1 MAVEQTELDAFVRTL
16 PPFDRLTE
24 REHTALIKRMD
35 SVYVS
40 AQNQAVVL
48 KDKLAALYIVRS
60 AVVDRLDEQGQVA
73 ERLESGDMLGQVSPE
88 SGVAPLP
95 PFVIHQDG
103 ILYRLPKD
111 SVDAL
116 LAQNADFAAWFS
128 ATAIQQLAFTADNP
142 GQGLLDDW
150 TRQQVLDV
158 PGRPLITVDAEA
170 SIQQTAQTM
179 ADAGVS
185 CVPVMSDGLLVGLVT
200 DRDLRNRA
208 LARGL
213 DPHQPVSAIMT
224 RSPVTLRSRQTLL
237 DAMTLI
243 SEHNIHHLPIVNDQ
257 GQPCGVLTTT
267 DLLHQQRN
275 APLVFIKALHKAE
288 SRQALQRLTQA
299 LPEQIK
305 AIARSAQDASAAGR
319 VLSAITDTLTRRLI
333 SLWIQEAGEPPAA
346 FAWLA
351 FGSQARQDQTLHS
364 DQDNGLLLAND
375 TPDSARQW
383 FARMADYVCHGLADC
398 GVPLCPGNIM
408 AMNPDWCLTLDE
420 WRQRFR
426 HWVDEPDPKSVMHC
440 MIFFDSRCVIGNNSL
455 YRQHRESV
463 SELGQQPRFLAA
475 VAAHIDEQ
483 QVPLGLF
490 DRLLGRQPGVIDIK
504 TQGIAV
510 VNDVVRLHALHH
522 GMTEA
527 AIPDRLRALEKSPHL
542 AASDI
547 REWSDAWRF
556 LTSLRLRWQLS
567 QEVDETSPNRIDTH
581 RLSNL
586 ERRQLKVAL
595 NVLKTAQKGV
605 VQTFRGGF

>member
-1 MAVEQTELDAFVRTL
+1 MAVEQTELDVFIRTL
-16 PPFDRLTE
+16 PPFDRLTQGE
-24 REHTALIKRMD
+24 RTALVKRMD

-40 AQNQAVVL
+40 AQNQTAVL
-48 KDKLAALYIVRS
+48 DDRPASLYIVRS

-73 ERLESGDMLGQVSPE
+73 ERLESGDVLGQVSSE
-88 SGVAPLP
+88 NAVAPLP
-95 PFVIHQDG
+95 PYAIHQDG

-111 SVDAL
+111 SVDTV
-116 LAQNADFAAWFS
+116 LAQNAHFAAWFS
-128 ATAIQQLAFTADNP
+128 ATATQQLAFRPVTSGSD
-142 GQGLLDDW
+142 LDDDW

-158 PGRPLITVDAEA
+158 PGRLLVTVDADA

-213 DPHQPVSAIMT
+213 DPHQSVSAIMT
-224 RSPVTLRSRQTLL
+224 RSPITLKARQTLL

-243 SEHNIHHLPIVNDQ
+243 SEHNIHHLPILNDQ
-257 GQPCGVLTTT
+257 GQPCGMLTTT

-275 APLVFIKALHKAE
+275 APLVFIKALHKAD
-288 SRQALQRLTQA
+288 SRQALQRLTRA

-333 SLWIQEAGEPPAA
+333 DLWIQNAGEPPAA
-346 FAWLA
+346 YAWLA

-364 DQDNGLLLAND
+364 DQDNGLLLAD
-375 TPDSARQW
+375 DIPDSARQW

-398 GVPLCPGNIM
+398 GVPLCPGHIM
-408 AMNPDWCLTLDE
+408 AMNPDWCLTLSE
-420 WRQRFR
+420 WRQRFS

-440 MIFFDSRCVIGNNSL
+440 MIFFDSRCVAGNASL
-455 YRQHRESV
+455 YRQHRDAV
-463 SELGQQPRFLAA
+463 ADLGQHPRFLAE
-475 VAAHIDEQ
+475 VATHIDGLHI
-483 QVPLGLF
+483 PLGLF

-510 VNDVVRLHALHH
+510 INDLVRLHALHH
-522 GMTEA
+522 GMMEA
-527 AIPDRLRALEKSPHL
+527 AIPDRLGLLENSPQL
-542 AASDI
+542 AASDV

-567 QEVDETSPNRIDTH
+567 HDVDDTAPNRIDTH

-595 NVLKTAQKGV
+595 NVLKTAQKGA